1 MAGAATRRLR
11 LLVGP
16 SRVVYTSP
24 GLPPGLGLR
33 SMNFA
38 AKHPKISRIA
48 IFACAALGL
57 AAILCCG
64 VEYIPKVCLV
74 KSVTGLPCPGC
85 GTLTAFRFLA
95 EGRLGAAHVSQPVV
109 MLVVAWLFFAGAHLI
124 VDAQWCAVAASRFA
138 SIAGISLIAVWLVR
152 LLGKSV

>member
-1 MAGAATRRLR
+1 LR

-24 GLPPGLGLR
+24 SLLPGVGVR
-33 SMNFA
+33 SMDFA
-38 AKHPKISRIA
+38 AQHPKITRIA
-48 IFACAALGL
+48 IFACAALGI
-57 AAILCCG
+57 AAVLCCG
-64 VEYIPKVCLV
+64 VEQIPKVCLV
-74 KSVTGLPCPGC
+74 KSVTGFPCPGC

-95 EGRLGAAHVSQPVV
+95 EGRLGAAHVSQPVI
-109 MLVVAWLFFAGAHLI
+109 MLVVAWLFFAVANLI
-124 VDAQWCAVAASRFA
+124 VGAQWCAVAASRFA

>member
-1 MAGAATRRLR
+1 MR
-11 LLVGP
+11 LLVVP

-24 GLPPGLGLR
+24 ALLPRVGVR
-33 SMNFA
+33 SMDFA
-38 AKHPKISRIA
+38 AQHPKIARIA
-48 IFACAALGL
+48 IFACAALGI
-57 AAILCCG
+57 AAVLCCG
-64 VEYIPKVCLV
+64 VEQIPKVCLV

-95 EGRLGAAHVSQPVV
+95 EGRLGAAHASQPVV
-109 MLVVAWLFFAGAHLI
+109 MLVVAWLFFAVANLI
-124 VDAQWCAVAASRFA
+124 AGAQWCAVAASRFA